1 MSTLMELTVVLL
13 ICPAALATWAD
24 ARYPKLR
31 PREIRRTTIHL
42 GMTGL
47 IAFVAMKPLLG
58 EIFHAPVRPRRTSHR
73 ALHLLHRHH
82 VLPDG
87 VAVGHAAR
95 DRDRAHPP
103 LTHT

>member
-1 MSTLMELTVVLL
+1 MTMSTLMELTVVLL

-58 EIFHAPVRPRRTSHR
+58 EIFTLLSGPAGRATALCISCIAITYCLMVSLWVVRLATETARTRR
-73 ALHLLHRHH
+73 
-82 VLPDG
+82 
-87 VAVGHAAR
+87 
-95 DRDRAHPP
+95 
-103 LTHT
+103 